1 MLACPPPRQNRF
13 CKNLW
18 WRRNFLN
25 PKQSKHIG
33 AFSWTNCLLLA
44 FELLQCFRPGG
55 WERQRARQRARER
68 ERNMLLLDAFFVHS
82 GHKDDIGWSCC
93 SGLSCWLQ
101 VTSWSLMSLMF
112 SKFAVRDCDFEL
124 LLVPDSASVFDSL
137 CWSRIC
143 FQVLRSPI
151 FSGSGSVG
159 LQFWHPTRLQPM

>member
-1 MLACPPPRQNRF
+1 MFPSRGVGETE
-13 CKNLW
+13 
-18 WRRNFLN
+18 
-25 PKQSKHIG
+25 SKTE
-33 AFSWTNCLLLA
+33 SK
-44 FELLQCFRPGG
+44 
-55 WERQRARQRARER
+55 RER
-68 ERNMLLLDAFFVHS
+68 ERNMLLLEAFFVHS

-151 FSGSGSVG
+151 FI
-159 LQFWHPTRLQPM
+159 